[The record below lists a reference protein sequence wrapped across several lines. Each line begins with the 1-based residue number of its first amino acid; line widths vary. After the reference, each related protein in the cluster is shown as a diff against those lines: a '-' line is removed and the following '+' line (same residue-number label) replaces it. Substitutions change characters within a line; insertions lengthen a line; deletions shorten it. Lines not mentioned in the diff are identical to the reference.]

1 MSLSNYRKIES
12 TQRRPQRDMARLA
25 DEKFDCPETFERRYE
40 EVLAEPYPEWF
51 GPRIVYEDRASG
63 IHEWEMRG
71 IPGLAQTP
79 TYTRS
84 VVRACEP
91 YLTDEKVA
99 QYVNDRMARQDI
111 LRREHPPKLWF
122 VLSEGV
128 LRQVVGGPVVMR
140 EQLDH
145 LITLADAQRVV
156 LQVLPFASADM
167 PGMNGPITLF
177 EFDDGT
183 PQVGYL
189 EGWMA
194 GQVVEDPKAV
204 AEIADSITIVKSCAA
219 SPTESMQLVARIR
232 SEL

>member
-1 MSLSNYRKIES
+1 
-12 TQRRPQRDMARLA
+12 MARLA

-79 TYTRS
+79 AYAHS
-84 VVRACEP
+84 VVRAGKP
-91 YLTDEKVA
+91 YETDDQVTKAVD
-99 QYVNDRMARQDI
+99 DRMERQDI
-111 LRREHPPKLWF
+111 LRRDNPPKLWF

-128 LRQVVGGPVVMR
+128 LRQVVGGLAVMR

-145 LITLADAQRVV
+145 LITLAGSPRVV
-156 LQVLPFASADM
+156 LQVLPFSATDM
-167 PGMNGPITLF
+167 PGMYGPLTLF

-183 PQVGYL
+183 PQVAYL
-189 EGWMA
+189 EGWRA

-204 AEIADSITIVKSCAA
+204 AELIDSLTMIKSCAV
-219 SPTESMQLVARIR
+219 SPAESAQLMAKIR